1 MNTRTRTRKIRS
13 SVLASA
19 ALLALLSTTAC
30 GGQSLSA
37 PDDEAAAG
45 DGASF
50 SAAPAPDED
59 LAKSVIDGITPNP
72 DLTAA
77 LPGAVK
83 AEGIKMTT
91 SEGYPP
97 MELLAKDGK
106 TLIGVDPSLGRAIA
120 NKLGV
125 KITINNEDFN
135 AQIPGITTGRYD
147 IIMSSMTDNEERRK
161 TVTFVDY
168 VQAGNGWVVKAGN
181 PAGMGAPETACGKT
195 VAVVDNGSSLALAEG
210 FDKDCK
216 AAGKDGLKILK
227 FAGDQDAIL
236 QVRNNRAD
244 AGINDYPVAAYR
256 AQTSKR
262 KLEAVAIKGDESLWG
277 IAMNQDNKELID
289 AMQKALQELI
299 DDGSYAKVLDA
310 WNVQQMAIETA
321 TINDGK

>member
-1 MNTRTRTRKIRS
+1 MNARYRKLRS
-13 SVLASA
+13 GAAASA
-19 ALLALLSTTAC
+19 ALIALLATAAC

-37 PDDEAAAG
+37 GDDKAG
-45 DGASF
+45 AEDSSF
-50 SAAPAPDED
+50 SAAPAPEED
-59 LAKSVIDGITPNP
+59 LAKSVIVGFEPNAE
-72 DLTAA
+72 LTAG
-77 LPGAVK
+77 LPETVK
-83 AEGIKMTT
+83 TEGIKMTT

-97 MELLAKDGK
+97 MELFATDGK

-125 KITINNEDFN
+125 KIAINTEDFN

-168 VQAGNGWVVKAGN
+168 VKAGNGWVVKAGN
-181 PAGMGAPETACGKT
+181 PAGMGAAETACGKT

-216 AAGKDGLKILK
+216 AAGKDGLEILK

-236 QVRNNRAD
+236 QVRNGRAD
-244 AGINDYPVAAYR
+244 AGINDFPVAAYR
-256 AQTSKR
+256 AQTSEGS
-262 KLEAVAIKGDESLWG
+262 LDAVAIEGDESVWG
-277 IAMNQDNKELID
+277 IALKQDNKELID
-289 AMQKALQELI
+289 ATQKALQELI
-299 DDGSYAKVLDA
+299 DDGSYAKILGA
-310 WNVQQMAIETA
+310 WNVQQMAIDTA